1 MSFVTDIG
9 SVARHILSFGSCETG
24 MEPEVLNFEA
34 IACSQRKQPLNHH
47 PLREKLRRG
56 DHILLVSLEKA
67 TFGDK
72 RRHDHVR
79 FIGGFVLE
87 AVEELEAN
95 VLQKDFARMV
105 AEWQQF
111 VSSSMRRKDTAQS
124 KDVDTKNFCKWSVS
138 RSFFATEE
146 KLLGKASFT
155 GGQLQKVTTLTSSSV
170 IDAVSGWFYDH
181 LAAAGEQIR
190 YREFATRTKP
200 KAHRVFSV
208 PAAVGQQALEFCGQH
223 ARSLISP
230 KSMASALGIVVDS
243 VCRAAPERVAV
254 AAAAGNTGVS
264 RREDLPV
271 NLHLFYACVAHH
283 VQNLQDIPD
292 IMQMVGTMLLPS
304 MGLEPANVPV
314 PKSKTTFA
322 RDIIK
327 LDLLHTWSNRIFNR
341 AGDPRWR
348 RARFLGSDSSP
359 QGGFDYFAVT
369 EDVLER
375 SPALDFLS
383 VPEEQF
389 DAFKGFTWHRRT
401 LPLTTL
407 ARGHGS
413 ASMKFC
419 RLIHVLHQEQGAE
432 NIDTY
437 RSEVKGYL
445 SDQGTEK
452 HLFGFPYEKNATL
465 NSLARGLLSGDVQLD
480 EVGNI
485 AFLHNA
491 YGIPGVMHILFNA
504 LESALKTSPL
514 WGPYETE
521 LRAVGKVFSQKSY
534 VDLVLEFTPGLSAAD
549 QELIRG
555 LDVAVLDWRWESIE
569 YCAKYWK
576 QVAPILKDKW
586 HGGSLGSSERKLA
599 EVIRAALGSTK
610 NRAMTL
616 WTSVLSGAVG
626 QCSRWLEGC
635 FCHERDISFRQSRSR
650 TAKRLLN
657 SQTGPSATGSVCA
670 WKGKR
675 LCVFAWDGPQKF
687 LDIIREVS
695 VSDLNNELLKFD
707 QELANE
713 ILRTDG
719 LVRQNL
725 EAVLRDKFAWCQKLP
740 FKVAGIFRLYVD
752 KSLPE
757 VIGFAKS
764 CFQEYAA
771 AAEAGVSIDP
781 ISVFLCGKQSDESR
795 QLWQFA
801 QQDITRGRALRSLR
815 LFPQAFVEIQERAW
829 CPMAERFLESQHRGI
844 KWAFR
849 RGFTKAKPA
858 VTCARLRR
866 NQVLQMVTSDSDR
879 RLHVLQT
886 WTKTKALFEDLLCHV
901 LSPTEIAGM
910 SEAKRLSRVYCY
922 SLADHFLDVDDM
934 EVAAEAFKAAAAAIT
949 NQAASGPVLKPGHKQ
964 WVSFLK
970 QQLSNGTLCSFPRS
984 IFELLSADDE
994 QEEEKKEGDDAE
1006 DDIDDDLLSEA
1017 LGDEEFGLPDLV
1029 PGGMVFCQV
1038 IDARPENRA
1047 SVKQGLAEDR
1057 GRNGMLVQIFS
1068 DVRPITNVDGVC
1080 NRVEVCGSGS
1090 SVTMLDLS
1098 RACTRDLVLLM
1109 FQQVCV
1115 WSAESAGMRLEIQSG
1130 PAGPEEDLFPALPDI
1145 NGGELVDD
1153 DMMLDVFAQQVVDN
1167 SLIAQADILSERQA
1181 GKGLSVCSAAISLSQ
1196 EERQVASALV
1206 NAGALGSTDISL
1218 SRLSTEHNVP
1228 MSSVLRL
1235 VERGLVAC
1243 HLDDFGDAQVA
1254 LVAPFLLQPKT
1265 SWVDPLPLSHARV
1278 ELLNRSRKKGTNK
1291 LEFVRALVRSGWH
1304 WLNPGQDTPE
1314 QISCDDVPGCLPKNV
1329 LTLTESHLKALFL
1342 APWIFQKP
1350 GKLPRMFHE
1359 QKQAYYDYLLAAADL
1374 SSIAH
1379 MSQSDI
1385 TAFFSKDKAG
1395 GRRVR
1400 GLAQRL
1406 RDECDVSGDEGE
1418 QRPVLEDLKAFVMSE
1433 QAIEANEPK
1442 ALHPDLR
1449 QAPVQSRVPGLD
1461 CKIYFDNFSHESG
1474 KLRAFCQCPQHRDKR
1489 CRLYLFVEHL
1499 GRSETVAK
1507 LLAWASMEA
1516 DSVDEHLRLR
1526 PSQSAI
1532 DCMLH
1537 LQSI

>member
-1 MSFVTDIG
+1 
-9 SVARHILSFGSCETG
+9 
-24 MEPEVLNFEA
+24 MEPEVLNFEESA
-34 IACSQRKQPLNHH
+34 SSQRKQPPNHH
-47 PLREKLRRG
+47 PLREKVRRG
-56 DHILLVSLEKA
+56 DHILLVSFEKGA
-67 TFGDK
+67 FRES
-72 RRHDHVR
+72 RRPDQVR
-79 FIGGFVLE
+79 FLGGFVLE
-87 AVEELEAN
+87 TVEELEAN
-95 VLQKDFARMV
+95 VLQKDFARML

-111 VSSSMRRKDTAQS
+111 VTSFMRRKDTAQS
-124 KDVDTKNFCKWSVS
+124 KDVETKNFCKWSVS

-146 KLLGKASFT
+146 KLLGKASLT
-155 GGQLQKVTTLTSSSV
+155 GGQMQKVTTLTSPSL
-170 IDAVSGWFYDH
+170 IDAVSGWCYDH

-190 YREFATRTKP
+190 YREFATRHKA
-200 KAHRVFSV
+200 KAHRVLIV
-208 PAAVGQQALEFCGQH
+208 PAAVGQEALEFRGRH

-230 KSMASALGIVVDS
+230 KCLTSALGIVVDS
-243 VCRAAPERVAV
+243 VRAAPEPESVAV
-254 AAAAGNTGVS
+254 AAGNSNTGVS
-264 RREDLPV
+264 QREDVPV
-271 NLHLFYACVAHH
+271 DLHLFYACVAHH

-314 PKSKTTFA
+314 PKSKKTFA
-322 RDIIK
+322 RDMIK
-327 LDLLHTWSNRIFNR
+327 LDLIHTWSNRIFNK

-348 RARFLGSDSSP
+348 RARYLGSDSSP
-359 QGGFDYFAVT
+359 QGGYDYFAVT

-389 DAFKGFTWHRRT
+389 DAFGGFTWHRRT
-401 LPLTTL
+401 LPLTAL

-419 RLIHVLHQEQGAE
+419 RLLHVLHQEQGAE
-432 NIDTY
+432 NIDMY

-480 EVGNI
+480 EVGNT

-504 LESALKTSPL
+504 LESALKTSP
-514 WGPYETE
+514 ETE
-521 LRAVGKVFSQKSY
+521 LRAAGRVFSQKSY
-534 VDLVLEFTPGLSAAD
+534 VDLVLQFTPGLSAAD

-576 QVAPILKDKW
+576 QV
-586 HGGSLGSSERKLA
+586 
-599 EVIRAALGSTK
+599 IRAALGSTK

-616 WTSVLSGAVG
+616 WTSVLSGAAIPFENGKEAV
-626 QCSRWLEGC
+626 
-635 FCHERDISFRQSRSR
+635 
-650 TAKRLLN
+650 
-657 SQTGPSATGSVCA
+657 GPSNGSVSNGVLA
-670 WKGKR
+670 
-675 LCVFAWDGPQKF
+675 CVE
-687 LDIIREVS
+687 RS

-707 QELANE
+707 QDLANE

-725 EAVLRDKFAWCQKLP
+725 EA
-740 FKVAGIFRLYVD
+740 
-752 KSLPE
+752 
-757 VIGFAKS
+757 
-764 CFQEYAA
+764 EYAA
-771 AAEAGVSIDP
+771 AAEAGHHWWSHTEVAAT
-781 ISVFLCGKQSDESR
+781 ISTG
-795 QLWQFA
+795 
-801 QQDITRGRALRSLR
+801 
-815 LFPQAFVEIQERAW
+815 FVEIQERAW

-866 NQVLQMVTSDSDR
+866 NQVLQMVTSDGDR
-879 RLHVLQT
+879 RLHVMQQ
-886 WTKTKALFEDLLCHV
+886 WARRSSFQDLLCHV

-922 SLADHFLDVDDM
+922 SLADHFHDVDDM
-934 EVAAEAFKAAAAAIT
+934 EVAAEAFKAAAAAAIT
-949 NQAASGPVLKPGHKQ
+949 NQAASGPVLKPGHRQ
-964 WVSFLK
+964 RVSFLK

-994 QEEEKKEGDDAE
+994 PEEEDKEGDDAE
-1006 DDIDDDLLSEA
+1006 DDVDDDLLSEA

-1029 PGGMVFCQV
+1029 PGGTVYCQV

-1047 SVKQGLAEDR
+1047 SVKQGLAEDK

-1090 SVTMLDLS
+1090 SVTMLNLS
-1098 RACTRDLVLLM
+1098 RACTRDLVLSM

-1145 NGGELVDD
+1145 NAGDELVDD
-1153 DMMLDVFAQQVVDN
+1153 DMKLDVFVQQVVEN
-1167 SLIAQADILSERQA
+1167 SLVAQADILSERQA
-1181 GKGLSVCSAAISLSQ
+1181 GKGLSVGSAAAYLSQ
-1196 EERQVASALV
+1196 EERQVADALV
-1206 NAGALGSTDISL
+1206 NAGALGSTEISL
-1218 SRLSTEHNVP
+1218 SRLSAEHNVA
-1228 MSSVLRL
+1228 MSHVLRL
-1235 VERGLVAC
+1235 CERGLIAVRF
-1243 HLDDFGDAQVA
+1243 DDFGDAQVA

-1265 SWVDPLPLSHARV
+1265 FWGDPLPLSHARV

-1291 LEFVRALVRSGWH
+1291 LEFVRALVRSGWR

-1314 QISCDDVPGCLPKNV
+1314 QISSDDVPGCLPKNV

-1359 QKQAYYDYLLAAADL
+1359 QKQAYYEYLLAAADL
-1374 SSIAH
+1374 GSIAH

-1385 TAFFSKDKAG
+1385 TAFFSKDKAAG
-1395 GRRVR
+1395 WRVR

-1406 RDECDVSGDEGE
+1406 RDESDVSGDEGE

-1433 QAIEANEPK
+1433 AIEANEPS

-1461 CKIYFDNFSHESG
+1461 CKIYFHNFSHESG
-1474 KLRAFCQCPQHRDKR
+1474 KLRAFCQCPYHRDKR

-1516 DSVDEHLRLR
+1516 ASVEEHLRLR
-1526 PSQSAI
+1526 PTQAQI